1 MPENKKSRTDLTY
14 DKKYIRK
21 WGRRRGTKIG
31 VFYTFFRRNFFLAKY
46 LTIMHAFELFHLQK
60 QRVFKIFII
69 VVLTTEIFFTFHI
82 VSKKFFL
89 NNCLK

>member
-1 MPENKKSRTDLTY
+1 MPEKKKSRKDLHMIRNIG
-14 DKKYIRK
+14 IRK

-69 VVLTTEIFFTFHI
+69 VVFTTEFFLHF
-82 VSKKFFL
+82 KKFF
-89 NNCLK
+89 